1 MTVNRKQLGL
11 LLVIGITLGACS
23 KSQPLPGITDTTQ
36 NVQTTTTGDAVGR
49 VASDKELLRQ
59 ALVLA
64 STKGTLE
71 AALTEAAQDS
81 AVGIKMREALILST
95 EAKTHTTPAPKHKTN
110 GTSQNQGDVLDKTNR
125 TLDKTN
131 QTLDK
136 ANQAADKAQQTSDK
150 LNQLLKH

>member
-1 MTVNRKQLGL
+1 MKQLVL
-11 LLVIGITLGACS
+11 LLALAFVVAACS
-23 KSQPLPGITDTTQ
+23 KSQPLPGLSDTTQ
-36 NVQTTTTGDAVGR
+36 HVQTTETGDAVGR

-71 AALTEAAQDS
+71 PALTEAAQDS
-81 AVGIKMREALILST
+81 VVGIKMREALILST
-95 EAKTHTTPAPKHKTN
+95 EAKSHTTPAAKRKTN
-110 GTSQNQGDVLDKTNR
+110 GTSSNQNQGDALDKANH

-136 ANQAADKAQQTSDK
+136 ANQAADKAQQTTDK
-150 LNQLLKH
+150 LNQLFKH

>member
-1 MTVNRKQLGL
+1 MKQLVL
-11 LLVIGITLGACS
+11 LLTLGFVLTACS
-23 KSQPLPGITDTTQ
+23 KSESLPGMSDSTQ
-36 NVQTTTTGDAVGR
+36 TVSTNENGNAVER

-81 AVGIKMREALILST
+81 VVGIKMREALILST
-95 EAKTHTTPAPKHKTN
+95 QAKSHTTPASKSKG
-110 GTSQNQGDVLDKTNR
+110 GTSANQGDLLDKTNR

-136 ANQAADKAQQTSDK
+136 ANQTADKAQQTTDK
-150 LNQLLKH
+150 LNKILKH

>member
-1 MTVNRKQLGL
+1 M
-11 LLVIGITLGACS
+11 
-23 KSQPLPGITDTTQ
+23 
-36 NVQTTTTGDAVGR
+36 
-49 VASDKELLRQ
+49 ASDKELLRQ

-81 AVGIKMREALILST
+81 VVGIKMREALILST
-95 EAKTHTTPAPKHKTN
+95 QAKSHTTPASKSKG
-110 GTSQNQGDVLDKTNR
+110 GTSANQGDLLDKTNR

-136 ANQAADKAQQTSDK
+136 ANQTADKAQQTTDK
-150 LNQLLKH
+150 LNKILKH